1 MHRRLQLI
9 ILGHVWVLV
18 PVALAWFARPAWRGQ
33 FAPRDA
39 GDLAILAG
47 IAAAYLVARTWL
59 TAVRWTPQMAPLWP
73 YADIGLVTAALV
85 ILRSPTDP
93 LSVLYF
99 IPLASAVA
107 SLNIPQLVAV
117 GGATAAAYLGAIV
130 SSGVPWTIGMAY
142 RLVILVL
149 IASLYGW
156 IIRLVTTAERAK
168 ERAEYQTALS
178 REIHDGIQHLLV
190 TMGAR
195 LELARRLVAEAPD
208 RAASIIEEERE
219 TARRAA
225 DELRYLVRRLHA
237 TAQADLATAL
247 QGQIAATAERWPFG
261 LEIDVPAALPRL
273 APAAEH
279 AVLRVIQEGLTNA
292 SKHAQASR
300 VAVRITAEDGRVWCT
315 IADNGA
321 GFDPV
326 AVNGS
331 GLQGLRERVRS
342 VGGTLEVRSERGHG
356 ATLVASFPLP
366 DQQRRWKRSES

>member
-1 MHRRLQLI
+1 
-9 ILGHVWVLV
+9 
-18 PVALAWFARPAWRGQ
+18 
-33 FAPRDA
+33 
-39 GDLAILAG
+39 
-47 IAAAYLVARTWL
+47 
-59 TAVRWTPQMAPLWP
+59 
-73 YADIGLVTAALV
+73 
-85 ILRSPTDP
+85 
-93 LSVLYF
+93 
-99 IPLASAVA
+99 
-107 SLNIPQLVAV
+107 
-117 GGATAAAYLGAIV
+117 
-130 SSGVPWTIGMAY
+130 
-142 RLVILVL
+142 
-149 IASLYGW
+149 
-156 IIRLVTTAERAK
+156 VTTAERAK

-292 SKHAQASR
+292 AKHAQASR

-326 AVNGS
+326 AANGS